1 MFEEE
6 EHLVYD
12 LKIDE
17 FSDIKEEILSKL
29 KDGYTA
35 QVVLKKSS
43 EWTKALSIRSFKGS
57 GILTKSTSW
66 KNNSRRIMVSEHS

>member
-17 FSDIKEEILSKL
+17 FSDIKGEILCKL

-35 QVVLKKSS
+35 QVVLKKPSG
-43 EWTKALSIRSFKGS
+43 WAPSIRSFKGS
-57 GILTKSTSW
+57 GISTKSTSF
-66 KNNSRRIMVSEHS
+66 KNNSRGLVVSEQS